1 MNFFQVQNKLF
12 YSDKRKP
19 AGYLDSE
26 GDQNFVPFL
35 INRWLTM
42 YSKDTVNFTNETL
55 NKYSTIFNDK
65 QQTWRLYFNLIPR
78 LKFSRIKYIK
88 KPKREKTE
96 EVENLELIAKNKC
109 MSVRELKEYMELQSK
124 LD

>member
-12 YSDKRKP
+12 YSDKRKE

-26 GDQNFVPFL
+26 GEQSFVPFL

-42 YSKDTVNFTNETL
+42 YSKDTVAFTNETL
-55 NKYSTIFNDK
+55 NKYAGIFDDK
-65 QQTWRLYFNLIPR
+65 QQTWRMYFNLIPR
-78 LKFSRIKYIK
+78 LKFSRIKYLK
-88 KPKREKTE
+88 KPKRERTE

-109 MSVRELKEYMELQSK
+109 MSVRELKAYIELQTA